1 MTPVHPP
8 TAAPGVYGKL
18 VSRGDFVSRGL
29 PQSFIQPWDQ
39 WLAAGL
45 LASQEQLGSAWLE
58 TYLVSPLWRFALAP
72 GVCGPQAVA
81 GVLMPSIDRVGRY
94 FPLTVAVTLAPGE
107 SLAGWLQADNWFEQ
121 AEALMLDSLQAETSF
136 ADFETGLQRLTAPS
150 GESSIASQ
158 IDASLQRFA
167 ATEAHTRITALAEHA
182 CAGASL
188 WWGRGG
194 EHIQP
199 GLWRCPGLPAASDF
213 ARALLGKEG
222 RG

>member
-1 MTPVHPP
+1 MTPEQQNAS
-8 TAAPGVYGKL
+8 TPGFYGKL
-18 VSRGDFVSRGL
+18 ASRGDFVSRGL

-94 FPLTVAVTLAPGE
+94 FPLTVAVTLAPDE
-107 SLAGWLQADNWFEQ
+107 SLTGWLQADGWFEQ
-121 AEALMLDSLQAETSF
+121 AEALMLDSLEAEAGF
-136 ADFETGLQRLTAPS
+136 ADFETGLQRLSAPHAAPW
-150 GESSIASQ
+150 IASQ
-158 IDASLQRFA
+158 VDASLQRFA
-167 ATEAHTRITALAEHA
+167 ATEAHTRMAALAEHT
-182 CAGASL
+182 CIGSSL

-213 ARALLGKEG
+213 ARALLGQEG

>member
-1 MTPVHPP
+1 MTPTQQQPRV
-8 TAAPGVYGKL
+8 PGFYGKL
-18 VSRGDFVSRGL
+18 ASRGDFVSRDL

-45 LASQEQLGSAWLE
+45 LASQEQLGSAWLQ

-107 SLAGWLQADNWFEQ
+107 SLAGWLQADSWFEQ
-121 AEALMLDSLQAETSF
+121 AEALMLASLEAEASF
-136 ADFETGLQRLTAPS
+136 ADFEAGLQRLAALP
-150 GESSIASQ
+150 GEPLVPAQ

-167 ATEAHTRITALAEHA
+167 ATEARTRIAALAEHS

-199 GLWRCPGLPAASDF
+199 GLWRCSGLPAASDF